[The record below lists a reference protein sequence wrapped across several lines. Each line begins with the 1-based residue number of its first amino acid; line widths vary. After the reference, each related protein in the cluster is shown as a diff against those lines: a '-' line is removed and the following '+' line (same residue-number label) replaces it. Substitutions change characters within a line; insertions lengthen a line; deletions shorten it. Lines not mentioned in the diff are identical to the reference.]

1 MRELEIVEQLVL
13 GLDPA
18 GRRDPLGTPKD
29 PALDK
34 ARALYYE
41 QLKRV
46 AKQHAADPPSAPEP
60 LPAPGGARQGQRW
73 TIAEDN
79 RLALLWEAS
88 PAPVRQLSEKLGR
101 SPLAIVSRLVHLG
114 LYEQQQAAMQADNA
128 RMQALDLPPLW
139 DVPAAAETPPAK
151 PAAPPAAGKQGAVW
165 TVADDQQLKTLW
177 HSPAQPDS
185 QAIAKQLGRSRGA
198 ILARL
203 VRLGL
208 FSDREAAYQ
217 ADQARLTG

>member
-1 MRELEIVEQLVL
+1 
-13 GLDPA
+13 
-18 GRRDPLGTPKD
+18 
-29 PALDK
+29 
-34 ARALYYE
+34 
-41 QLKRV
+41 
-46 AKQHAADPPSAPEP
+46 
-60 LPAPGGARQGQRW
+60 RW

-114 LYEQQQAAMQADNA
+114 LYEHQQAAMQADNA
-128 RMQALDLPPLW
+128 RMQTLQLPPLW
-139 DVPAAAETPPAK
+139 DVPAPAEKPPTR

-165 TVADDQQLKTLW
+165 TVTDDQQLKTLW

-185 QAIAKQLGRSRGA
+185 LAIAKQLGRSRGA

-208 FSDREAAYQ
+208 FSDRDAAYQ